1 MFEVQVKTRD
11 KLGFSLGLFIYL
23 ITCRPTTEACSK
35 ANSYFGK
42 PGTVVNKACTDT
54 NHPDICKF
62 QDPPAGSRQQK
73 LECDLA
79 VCGGKVSVGTID
91 NDLGKIKEWKSASST
106 DAVLEIVRSTFAD
119 GFPFCFLECSG
130 IKQVSK

>member
-11 KLGFSLGLFIYL
+11 KLGFSLRLFSFDG
-23 ITCRPTTEACSK
+23 RPTNEACSK

-42 PGTVVNKACTDT
+42 PGTVVNNACTDT

-73 LECDLA
+73 LECNLG
-79 VCGGKVSVGTID
+79 VCGGNVSVGTID
-91 NDLGKIKEWKSASST
+91 KDLGKIIKWKLVSLT

-119 GFPFCFLECSG
+119 GFPFCFLECCG